1 MSQAQP
7 TAPPPVPEPGSGTDD
22 VKPTRVIAKRRR
34 LAPRDRAVVITMVTI
49 PTVFVVGLVW
59 LPALGSLVLSFA
71 SWSGIG
77 GFDTIEWVG
86 MKNYQ
91 DIVNIYPPFWPAIR
105 HNIIWLLFLV
115 LGPTILGMLLAVIL
129 DRELRGSRLY
139 QTAFFM
145 PVVLS
150 LALIGFIWQ
159 LFYSRD
165 QGLINNLTGL
175 QVDWYGDPDINLWAV
190 LVATAWRH
198 TGYIMLIYLAG
209 LKGVDA
215 SLREAAAV
223 DGASEVKTFFH
234 VIFPVMRPINMIVI
248 VIVVIESLRAFDL
261 VWVVNKGR
269 NGLELIG
276 ALVAQNVIGEATRY
290 GFGSALAVIMML
302 ISSVFIGSPVTYSS
316 ACTSA
321 IVRLIPH
328 ADPIRPHDAMNRSC
342 ASRSNAA
349 AWATA
354 AGSSA
359 AEGEEEAMPQVSHE
373 PAPSSR

>member
-1 MSQAQP
+1 MADIDEAPQATRA
-7 TAPPPVPEPGSGTDD
+7 TAPAPG
-22 VKPTRVIAKRRR
+22 REKR
-34 LAPRDRAVVITMVTI
+34 LPARDRATVITMVTI
-49 PTVFVVGLVW
+49 PLFLVLALVW
-59 LPALGSLVLSFA
+59 LPALGSVALSFGK
-71 SWSGIG
+71 WN
-77 GFDTIEWVG
+77 GFGDLDTIEWVG
-86 MKNYQ
+86 FQNYQ
-91 DIVNIYPPFWPAIR
+91 DVVTIYPPFWPAIR
-105 HNIIWLLFLV
+105 HNLIWLGFLFFLPTV
-115 LGPTILGMLLAVIL
+115 LGMFLAVVL
-129 DRELRGSRLY
+129 DREMRGSRFY
-139 QTAFFM
+139 QTAFYM

-165 QGLINNLTGL
+165 QGLINDVFGT

-234 VIFPVMRPINMIVI
+234 VIFPVMRPINLVVV

-261 VWVVNKGR
+261 VWVINKGR
-269 NGLELIG
+269 NGLEVIG

-302 ISSVFIGSPVTYSS
+302 ISSVFITIYLRTVF
-316 ACTSA
+316 
-321 IVRLIPH
+321 R
-328 ADPIRPHDAMNRSC
+328 
-342 ASRSNAA
+342 
-349 AWATA
+349 
-354 AGSSA
+354 
-359 AEGEEEAMPQVSHE
+359 EE
-373 PAPSSR
+373 RRG

>member
-1 MSQAQP
+1 EKKLPA
-7 TAPPPVPEPGSGTDD
+7 
-22 VKPTRVIAKRRR
+22 
-34 LAPRDRAVVITMVTI
+34 RDRLTVILMVTI
-49 PTVFVVGLVW
+49 PLVLVLLLVW
-59 LPALGSLVLSFA
+59 LPALLSVVLSFGK
-71 SWSGIG
+71 WN
-77 GFDTIEWVG
+77 GFGDLDTIEWVG
-86 MKNYQ
+86 FQNYQ
-91 DIVNIYPPFWPAIR
+91 DIATIYPPFWPAIQ
-105 HNIIWLLFLV
+105 HNLIWLGFLFV
-115 LGPTILGMLLAVIL
+115 LPTMLGVLLAVIL
-129 DRELRGSRLY
+129 DREVRGSRIY
-139 QTAFFM
+139 QTAFYM

-165 QGLINNLTGL
+165 QGLINQVFHT

-223 DGASEVKTFFH
+223 DGASEVRTFFN

-302 ISSVFIGSPVTYSS
+302 ISSIFITIYLRNVF
-316 ACTSA
+316 
-321 IVRLIPH
+321 R
-328 ADPIRPHDAMNRSC
+328 
-342 ASRSNAA
+342 
-349 AWATA
+349 
-354 AGSSA
+354 
-359 AEGEEEAMPQVSHE
+359 EE
-373 PAPSSR
+373 RRG

>member
-1 MSQAQP
+1 MAHIDEAPQP
-7 TAPPPVPEPGSGTDD
+7 AATAERAAAPPQGRE
-22 VKPTRVIAKRRR
+22 KK
-34 LAPRDRAVVITMVTI
+34 LAGRDRLVVITMVAI
-49 PTVFVVGLVW
+49 PLVLVLWLVW
-59 LPALGSLVLSFA
+59 LPALGSVALSFGR
-71 SWSGIG
+71 WN
-77 GFDTIEWVG
+77 GFGDLDTIEWVG
-86 MKNYQ
+86 FQNYE
-91 DIVNIYPPFWPAIR
+91 DIVTIYPAFWPAIQ
-105 HNIIWLLFLV
+105 HNLIWLGFLFFLPTV
-115 LGPTILGMLLAVIL
+115 LGMFLAVLL
-129 DRELRGSRLY
+129 DREMRGSRIY
-139 QTAFFM
+139 QTAFYM

-165 QGLINNLTGL
+165 QGLINDVFGT

-223 DGASEVKTFFH
+223 DGAGEVKTFFH
-234 VIFPVMRPINMIVI
+234 VIFPVMRPINLIVV

-302 ISSVFIGSPVTYSS
+302 ISSIFITVYLRNVF
-316 ACTSA
+316 
-321 IVRLIPH
+321 R
-328 ADPIRPHDAMNRSC
+328 
-342 ASRSNAA
+342 
-349 AWATA
+349 
-354 AGSSA
+354 
-359 AEGEEEAMPQVSHE
+359 EE
-373 PAPSSR
+373 RRG